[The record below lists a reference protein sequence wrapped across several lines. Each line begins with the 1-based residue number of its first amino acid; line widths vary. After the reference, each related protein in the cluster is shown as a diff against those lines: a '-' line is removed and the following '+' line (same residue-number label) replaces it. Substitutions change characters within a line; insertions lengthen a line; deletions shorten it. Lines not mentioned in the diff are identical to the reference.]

1 MKSLG
6 LLLAVVIGA
15 GVIGVSLMAAAPEKK
30 EIAIKTVMQ
39 EAMKPD
45 GMALCKKVASGQATD
60 EQKARLVELFTALHA
75 AKPKKGDE
83 ASWKAKT
90 EALLAAATNCKA
102 GKEGAMAA
110 LAAAADCKGCHTAHK

>member
-6 LLLAVVIGA
+6 LVLAVLIGA
-15 GVIGVSLMAAAPEKK
+15 GVIGVSLMAAPAEKK

-45 GMALCKKVASGQATD
+45 GMALCKKVASGQATE
-60 EQKARLVELFTALHA
+60 EQKARLVELFTALSML
-75 AKPKKGDE
+75 KPKKGEE
-83 ASWKAKT
+83 ADWKTRT
-90 EALLAAATNCKA
+90 EALLAAAKDCKA

-110 LAAAADCKGCHTAHK
+110 LAAAADCKGCHTLHK